1 MRLLRLS
8 LLLLVA
14 IGLCACSNSQS
25 AFPSEPVTVSIKS
38 DSHEGMLR
46 IKAKGASVTLGTDDI
61 DARSIEQMM
70 MSVYFDYDF
79 SLARHETTC
88 GEFNKLMS
96 EATGLVLNCL
106 NDSLPATDVTYYDA
120 ILYANER
127 SKAEKRDTAYTYAVA
142 TFDSEGHCTGMEGF
156 AFRPEVDAY
165 RLPTEAEWVAAA
177 TVDWDTSKAWTAEN
191 SGYELH
197 NVCGLAE
204 KGELCDM
211 IGNAMEWVNDW
222 LVLFS
227 DTTLHNYVGAPD
239 GGALGQRVVKGGSF
253 RDGVSSITDYGRGDI
268 YMVTSSTRAI
278 YVGFRLAFGAIPNAA
293 WLGSNGRANTS
304 RVIPIASSAVMH
316 SFAGSYKV
324 KLVFRAENS
333 GNLAYI
339 DYANGVQAVVEI
351 ADTIDAYH
359 PEISPDGKRVA
370 FCTGVEGTS
379 GKSVI
384 YVRDLNATGTN
395 LVKLNVKNAAIPR
408 WRVLENGDTVIV
420 YVSSADNNKDETAFT
435 SESTWQVK
443 FSKGKFGKPQKLF
456 DGAYHGGISEDD
468 RLAVTGA
475 RLLRA
480 RVAAKGSTVT
490 KKAIDTV
497 WYAGEQVCNA
507 SLARDSSK
515 RTLFLD
521 FAGKTG
527 RKFVGSDYGAH
538 EQLFVVDSTGK
549 LIQAVPAPSGYSF
562 DHTEWFPGSKDMA
575 VATLVNSNGLHKKIV
590 LVNLAD
596 SNIVDLAEGD
606 ELWHPNLWMKP
617 RFLANEGVSLDL
629 DSACI
634 YMTASS
640 DVVTRIMKVKMDLFW
655 KHRDSAEI
663 VIIGSSRSFTGMD
676 PEEITSGFAI
686 NMSYSAEDM
695 TGSLFFLKNYVFPL
709 MPKLKLVALT
719 LDLDRMYIDSTSF
732 KNWFSDIPGYEYDKN
747 HSYWV
752 DGVPEKMADISLE
765 SVSLDFTEY
774 EMYRYHNGLYP
785 TFTVGWG
792 DTVPEIAWDVHWFE
806 KDKSAYEYNMK
817 LLKEILALAKEKD
830 VKVLGIIYPQSPYYK
845 DTPAWGRYGLTK
857 RDAQEIMHDL
867 QGLRST
873 YPNFRVLDAY
883 RSGNN
888 EFTYDDFSN
897 VDHLGLWGAIKMA
910 WKLDYMMDILHW

>member
-420 YVSSADNNKDETAFT
+420 YVSSADNNKDETVFT

-456 DGAYHGGISEDD
+456 DGAYHGGISE
-468 RLAVTGA
+468 
-475 RLLRA
+475 
-480 RVAAKGSTVT
+480 
-490 KKAIDTV
+490 
-497 WYAGEQVCNA
+497 
-507 SLARDSSK
+507 
-515 RTLFLD
+515 
-521 FAGKTG
+521 
-527 RKFVGSDYGAH
+527 
-538 EQLFVVDSTGK
+538 
-549 LIQAVPAPSGYSF
+549 
-562 DHTEWFPGSKDMA
+562 
-575 VATLVNSNGLHKKIV
+575 
-590 LVNLAD
+590 
-596 SNIVDLAEGD
+596 
-606 ELWHPNLWMKP
+606 
-617 RFLANEGVSLDL
+617 
-629 DSACI
+629 
-634 YMTASS
+634 
-640 DVVTRIMKVKMDLFW
+640 
-655 KHRDSAEI
+655 
-663 VIIGSSRSFTGMD
+663 
-676 PEEITSGFAI
+676 
-686 NMSYSAEDM
+686 
-695 TGSLFFLKNYVFPL
+695 
-709 MPKLKLVALT
+709 
-719 LDLDRMYIDSTSF
+719 
-732 KNWFSDIPGYEYDKN
+732 
-747 HSYWV
+747 
-752 DGVPEKMADISLE
+752 
-765 SVSLDFTEY
+765 
-774 EMYRYHNGLYP
+774 GLY
-785 TFTVGWG
+785 G
-792 DTVPEIAWDVHWFE
+792 
-806 KDKSAYEYNMK
+806 Y
-817 LLKEILALAKEKD
+817 KE
-830 VKVLGIIYPQSPYYK
+830 GN
-845 DTPAWGRYGLTK
+845 RYGVV
-857 RDAQEIMHDL
+857 R
-867 QGLRST
+867 R
-873 YPNFRVLDAY
+873 
-883 RSGNN
+883 
-888 EFTYDDFSN
+888 
-897 VDHLGLWGAIKMA
+897 
-910 WKLDYMMDILHW
+910 